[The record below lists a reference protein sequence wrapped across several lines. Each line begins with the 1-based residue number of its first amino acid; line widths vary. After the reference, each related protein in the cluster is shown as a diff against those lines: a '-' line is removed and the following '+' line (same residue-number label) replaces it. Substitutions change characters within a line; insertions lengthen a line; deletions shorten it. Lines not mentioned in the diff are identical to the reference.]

1 MDTGMKSM
9 GTKKAVAQRSWDVI
23 VIGAGP
29 AGAVAAYELARRSL
43 RVLLVD
49 KSDFPRP
56 KVCGCCLNGQALSL
70 LQARG
75 LGHVIEDHGAIPLHR
90 AVLAAGGHRAVFS
103 LPTGVAL
110 SRELLDMGLIAA
122 AVESGAIFSPRTT
135 ATLGDVTSSS
145 RKVLLRSDEVEVE
158 AEAAVVLAADGLG
171 GILTQTR
178 KQRASG
184 ECERP
189 GKNRNT
195 SSVLRKEPGR
205 LHAPLATRMSTE
217 KDSRIGAAVI
227 TEHGLSFYQPGTI
240 YMACGTGGYVGL
252 VRLEDD
258 RLNIAA
264 AFDPEALK
272 GARHA
277 GRLATRILNEACLPP
292 LPDLAD
298 LHWKGTPS
306 LTRRASCMAEER
318 LFILGDAASFV
329 EPCTGEGI
337 TWALRAAVA
346 VAPLA
351 ERGVR
356 AWNPSL
362 KAQWTKTFDREV
374 ERRQI
379 ICRLTAAALRRPRL
393 AAWAVRLLAWLP
405 SLSQPVLRQLNT
417 RHGFS
422 TGSTS

>member
-1 MDTGMKSM
+1 MKSM
-9 GTKKAVAQRSWDVI
+9 DPKKAAAQRSWDVI

-29 AGAVAAYELARRSL
+29 AGATAAYELARRSL

-49 KSDFPRP
+49 KSAFPRP
-56 KVCGCCLNGQALSL
+56 KVCGCCLNCQALAL
-70 LQARG
+70 LQTRG
-75 LGHVIEDHGAIPLHR
+75 LGHVIKNQRAVPLHR
-90 AVLAAGGHRAVFS
+90 AVLAASGHRAVFS

-110 SRELLDMGLIAA
+110 SREALDMGLVAA
-122 AVESGAIFSPRTT
+122 AVESGANFLPGTT

-171 GILTQTR
+171 SRLSQTR
-178 KQRASG
+178 KERASEG
-184 ECERP
+184 CERP
-189 GKNRNT
+189 GSDGQT
-195 SSVLRKEPGR
+195 SSNFWIRPGR
-205 LHAPLATRMSTE
+205 LHAPLAIRLRTR

-227 TEHGLSFYQPGTI
+227 TKDGPSFYQPGTI

-264 AFDPEALK
+264 AFDPEVLK
-272 GARHA
+272 DARHA

-292 LPDLAD
+292 LPNLAD

-306 LTRRASCMAEER
+306 LTHHASSMADER

-351 ERGVR
+351 ERAVR

-362 KAQWTKTFDREV
+362 KAQWTTTFEREV
-374 ERRQI
+374 DRRQI
-379 ICRLTAAALRRPRL
+379 ICRLTAAVLRRPRL

-417 RHGFS
+417 RHSISKGIVS
-422 TGSTS
+422 